1 MTPNTTLSIPGA
13 LRSARP
19 EDYYRNTATIEWPN
33 GLNGEPMIIDGF
45 LYRAVVFKAGRNPE
59 LAVRLVR
66 LLAEEGWLAHWLTIA
81 GDRRMPP
88 MRKLIDQSFW
98 LDPSDPHRMRAAIQ
112 ILTRPAAPHEHGC
125 ARP

>member
-1 MTPNTTLSIPGA
+1 VAKWAQRRADDHRL
-13 LRSARP
+13 
-19 EDYYRNTATIEWPN
+19 
-33 GLNGEPMIIDGF
+33 F

-98 LDPSDPHRMRAAIQ
+98 LDPSDPHRMRGDPDPD
-112 ILTRPAAPHEHGC
+112 PAG
-125 ARP
+125 RTS